1 MKITIDRSVLEQA
14 LDALVRN
21 YSDKLYDGHSATAA
35 SSFEADIASIKALAQ
50 PAAQRSGCTA
60 GTDEE
65 CTQRGCATK
74 CPQLQPAAQPTERR
88 QCWKCGDA
96 DPALQAACDVPAC
109 GMREDQPAAQ
119 PTEPAGEPVGVVVAT
134 RWNADG
140 VTTRYE
146 AAFRPS
152 AGVKAG
158 DMLYIRPA
166 VPLTRE
172 RVADLWI
179 AVADIEHA
187 TDRQIAYARAIEP
200 AHKIGGAE

>member
-14 LDALVRN
+14 LDALENNAGEYRVSGAKAILR
-21 YSDKLYDGHSATAA
+21 
-35 SSFEADIASIKALAQ
+35 KALAQ
-50 PAAQRSGCTA
+50 PAAQ
-60 GTDEE
+60 
-65 CTQRGCATK
+65 
-74 CPQLQPAAQPTERR
+74 PTEPSKDICVEQDERVFTR
-88 QCWKCGDA
+88 I
-96 DPALQAACDVPAC
+96 AA
-109 GMREDQPAAQ
+109 MKAQ
-119 PTEPAGEPVGVVVAT
+119 QEPAGEPVGVVVAT